1 MRHNGFI
8 IKVLSKLSSQFNIPL
23 KAFLMVNLDSMALL
37 SLRSLL
43 EYLMF
48 KKTVSF

>member
-8 IKVLSKLSSQFNIPL
+8 IKVLSKLSGQFDIPL
-23 KAFLMVNLDSMALL
+23 KALLMINLDSMTLL
-37 SLRSLL
+37 SLRALL
-43 EYLMF
+43 EYLVF